1 MFILRVKSS
10 TRDLRNL
17 MISASTLLMVQ
28 IVFSVLLNL
37 SDLVLGSNI
46 LVAGVLAFSV
56 IILYSADLL
65 IDKNITS
72 SRLRLQA
79 NIVVKILSSIVL
91 FVLVLEVLK
100 IKLLLDVATSAQRF
114 AGFFAV
120 LIIII
125 SSLLLNQTTNF
136 IDTLMKHK
144 KVLLLFLPLLLI
156 GFASAQDLNNTTAT
170 INSVG
175 STLTSI
181 SALIQNVTTF
191 GQFLWQQQSLVSQ
204 SLGLDETQSLIAL
217 GIIVLLA
224 VIFAA
229 RFLESI
235 AKWLIIVLV
244 GILVLLLV
252 T

>member
-1 MFILRVKSS
+1 
-10 TRDLRNL
+10 